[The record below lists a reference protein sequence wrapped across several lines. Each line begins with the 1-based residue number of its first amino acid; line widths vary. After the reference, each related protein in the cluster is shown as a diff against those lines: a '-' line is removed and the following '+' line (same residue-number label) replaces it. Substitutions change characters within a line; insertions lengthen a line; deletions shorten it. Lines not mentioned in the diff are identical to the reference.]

1 MLRVLRLESFGAFL
15 CALTALAGCGGSD
28 LLLPN
33 QPPSTTPPPGAWGIE
48 RVAGNGQIGI
58 AGATLGLPLSVK
70 VTTEA
75 GDPVEAVTVTWT
87 AASGGTVSAPTST
100 TNDQGIAQVLRTLG
114 PTPGP
119 YATQAEV
126 AGLSGSPILFDAT
139 AMPPGF
145 NQSPVMGDDEY
156 NTIEGHNN
164 TLQVSAADGVLRNDR
179 DPEGGPLVAFNAGDP
194 PNGAVKLGA
203 DGSLT
208 YNPETDFFGDDQF
221 TYQARDP
228 EGNSSTATVTI
239 HVAPVNDAPGFNDR
253 GDPREVHSDDGPQT
267 VSDWARDITPG
278 AENETDQ
285 ILQFQVIGNSDP
297 SLFTPAGQPA
307 VSRNGPQS
315 SEGTL
320 TFTPSGGSGDATI
333 TVVLKDNGG
342 TADGGA
348 DTSDPHTFKIRIKH

>member
-1 MLRVLRLESFGAFL
+1 VLRVIRLESFGAFL
-15 CALTALAGCGGSD
+15 CALTVLAGCGGSD
-28 LLLPN
+28 LVLPS
-33 QPPSTTPPPGAWGIE
+33 QPPTTPPPGAWRIE
-48 RVAGNGQIGI
+48 GVAGDDQIGI
-58 AGATLGLPLSVK
+58 AGATLELPLSVK

-75 GDPVEAVTVTWT
+75 GEPVAAVTVSWT
-87 AASGGTVSAPTST
+87 APSGGTVSAPTST

-119 YATQAEV
+119 YATQAEA
-126 AGLSGSPILFDAT
+126 AGLSGSPILFHAT
-139 AMPPGF
+139 AMPTGF
-145 NQSPVMGDDEY
+145 NQPPVAGNDEY

-164 TLQVSAADGVLRNDR
+164 TLQVSTADGVLQNDR
-179 DPEGGPLVAFNAGDP
+179 DPEGGSLEAFNAGDP
-194 PNGAVKLGA
+194 PNGAVKLET
-203 DGSLT
+203 DGSFT
-208 YNPETDFFGDDQF
+208 YNPEIDFFGDDSF

-239 HVAPVNDAPGFNDR
+239 HVSPVNDRPGFNDR

-278 AENETDQ
+278 AANETDQ
-285 ILQFQVIGNSDP
+285 ILQFLVIGNSDP

-307 VSRNGPQS
+307 VTRDGPQS

-348 DTSDPHTFKIRIKH
+348 DTSDPHTFKIRIRH